1 MSASPYPSVV
11 AYSQKGSIGSSGN
24 TSPSSPKS
32 DTTSGSHRFILHG
45 KSSQTQSQSESQ
57 SDRQTPIE
65 SGVTN
70 LGGIPPQGEPP
81 LDEGWPL
88 LARLMDKN
96 PEFEAFARFRE
107 LNVKNLLYYQVE
119 LDYVSDLLRREELRD
134 RKLAHMDEK
143 RAFSQCPL
151 KMIKKFEDDGKCKQ
165 WEYVLR
171 MRRCLREYNE
181 AMLQYTRVSALPEAN
196 AREMNML
203 VDWIVNPQGGNHTIS
218 SWGSGA
224 WGWLYDWQESK
235 MSLSD
240 LLRRLWKGL
249 KDVLLFWR
257 ARKSAPQTR
266 SDLVVLRPGV
276 KADGVATWIAYT
288 FVPWLS
294 EFVLVIRGRGPQDLY
309 SGPRDV
315 SLCARPGVVSGL
327 DWIPAADGGLYLRQT
342 SRPSVWDP
350 STRSRPWLPRPLPV
364 CSLPSPSPS

>member
-1 MSASPYPSVV
+1 MSTSPYPSVV
-11 AYSQKGSIGSSGN
+11 AYSEKGLIGSSGN

-32 DTTSGSHRFILHG
+32 DTTSGSHRFILHER
-45 KSSQTQSQSESQ
+45 SSQNQSQSQSQSESQ
-57 SDRQTPIE
+57 SDRQ
-65 SGVTN
+65 
-70 LGGIPPQGEPP
+70 PPREPP

-134 RKLAHMDEK
+134 RKQAHMDAK
-143 RAFSQCPL
+143 REFSKCPL

-171 MRRCLREYNE
+171 MRRCLHEYNE
-181 AMLQYTRVSALPEAN
+181 AMLQYARVSALPEAN

-224 WGWLYDWQESK
+224 WGWLYNWRESK

-266 SDLVVLRPGV
+266 PDLVVLRPGV

-294 EFVLVIRGRGPQDLY
+294 EFILVIRGRPPQDLY
-309 SGPRDV
+309 KGPRDV
-315 SLCARPGVVSGL
+315 SLCTRPGVVSGL
-327 DWIPAADGGLYLRQT
+327 DSYG
-342 SRPSVWDP
+342 
-350 STRSRPWLPRPLPV
+350 
-364 CSLPSPSPS
+364 

>member
-1 MSASPYPSVV
+1 MSTSPYPSIV
-11 AYSQKGSIGSSGN
+11 AYSEKGSIGSSGN

-32 DTTSGSHRFILHG
+32 VTTPGSHQFIFHG
-45 KSSQTQSQSESQ
+45 KSSQTQSQCESQ
-57 SDRQTPIE
+57 SQSDGKTPVL

-70 LGGIPPQGEPP
+70 PGGGPPQGEPP

-88 LARLMDKN
+88 LARLMEKN

-134 RKLAHMDEK
+134 RKLAHMDAK
-143 RAFSQCPL
+143 REFSKCPL
-151 KMIKKFEDDGKCKQ
+151 KMIKKYEDEEGKCKQ

-181 AMLQYTRVSALPEAN
+181 AMLQYARVSALPEAN
-196 AREMNML
+196 AREMKML

-224 WGWLYDWQESK
+224 WGWLYNWKESK

-240 LLRRLWKGL
+240 LLGRLWKGL

-257 ARKSAPQTR
+257 ARKSAPQMR
-266 SDLVVLRPGV
+266 PDLVVLRPGV

-288 FVPWLS
+288 LVPWLS
-294 EFVLVIRGRGPQDLY
+294 ELVLVIRGRPPQDLY
-309 SGPRDV
+309 SGPKDV
-315 SLCARPGVVSGL
+315 SLRARPGVVSGL
-327 DWIPAADGGLYLRQT
+327 GSCG
-342 SRPSVWDP
+342 
-350 STRSRPWLPRPLPV
+350 
-364 CSLPSPSPS
+364 